1 MGEWFMRYNQNIAPY
16 EPNECHLCDGEFFSR
31 YGDFYIA
38 GVRLH
43 LSYNN
48 ILNTSELILGGRSN

>member
-1 MGEWFMRYNQNIAPY
+1 MRYNQNIALY
-16 EPNECHLCDGEFFSR
+16 EPNECHLCDGDFYSR